1 MAEMAMSSWK
11 DRLREADDALAR
23 ELSMEESQRLKR
35 TVLAEASV
43 AARARGWPLPFA
55 LTAGSL
61 TAAAAALVLT
71 TMLASSESQTI
82 GGERAVAVD
91 EPADGRPTEGG
102 RRQLQFATP
111 GGTRIIWV
119 FDADFE
125 VKGTLP

>member
-1 MAEMAMSSWK
+1 MSSWK
-11 DRLREADDALAR
+11 DRLREADEALAR
-23 ELSMEESQRLKR
+23 ELSMEEAQRLKR
-35 TVLAEASV
+35 TVLAAV
-43 AARARGWPLPFA
+43 PAGARARGWSLPFA

-61 TAAAAALVLT
+61 TAASAALVVTALLT
-71 TMLASSESQTI
+71 SAGSQATSS
-82 GGERAVAVD
+82 GERAATI
-91 EPADGRPTEGG
+91 EPAEAQQTETE

>member
-1 MAEMAMSSWK
+1 MSSWK
-11 DRLREADDALAR
+11 DRLREADEALER

-35 TVLAEASV
+35 TVLAAV
-43 AARARGWPLPFA
+43 PAGTRARRWSLPFA

-61 TAAAAALVLT
+61 TAASAALVVTTLLT
-71 TMLASSESQTI
+71 SAGSQATGD
-82 GGERAVAVD
+82 GGRVAIVD
-91 EPADGRPTEGG
+91 EPAKGEQAESG

-119 FDADFE
+119 FDSDFE

>member
-1 MAEMAMSSWK
+1 MTHWTE
-11 DRLREADDALAR
+11 RLRDADEALAR
-23 ELSMEESQRLKR
+23 ELSAEETQRLKR
-35 TVLAEASV
+35 TVLAAAS
-43 AARARGWPLPFA
+43 AGAQTRRWSLPFA

-71 TMLASSESQTI
+71 TVMASTDAQP
-82 GGERAVAVD
+82 GGAVD
-91 EPADGRPTEGG
+91 AAAAAGEPVATTDAGP
-102 RRQLQFATP
+102 RQLHFSTP

>member
-1 MAEMAMSSWK
+1 MTTWK
-11 DRLREADDALAR
+11 DLLREADEALAR
-23 ELSMEESQRLKR
+23 ELSPEESRRLKR
-35 TVLAEASV
+35 TVLAAAST
-43 AARARGWPLPFA
+43 AAHTRRWSLPFA

-71 TMLASSESQTI
+71 TVLTSPGPQAPDGTRAGVGQQPIVEGPQGES
-82 GGERAVAVD
+82 
-91 EPADGRPTEGG
+91 P
-102 RRQLQFATP
+102 RQLHFSTP